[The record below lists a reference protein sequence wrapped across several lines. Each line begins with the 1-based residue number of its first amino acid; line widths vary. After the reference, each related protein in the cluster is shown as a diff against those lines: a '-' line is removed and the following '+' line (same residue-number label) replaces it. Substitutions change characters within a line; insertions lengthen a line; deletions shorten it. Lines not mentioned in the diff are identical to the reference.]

1 LSREYKGEKVVI
13 YPSYIDSRKSRSE
26 GRKIPVRDAVPNP
39 SIDEIVKA
47 CQRLGLNPSI
57 EEKTYPRLHRS
68 RGRIIVDKKMRKTDI
83 LRSVARE
90 IRKTRGLLE

>member
-26 GRKIPVRDAVPNP
+26 GRRISVRDAVSNP
-39 SIDEIVKA
+39 SVDEIVKA
-47 CQRLGLNPSI
+47 GQRLGLNPSI
-57 EEKTYPRLHRS
+57 EEKAYPRLHRS
-68 RGRIIVDKKMRKTDI
+68 GGRIIVDKKMRKTDI

-90 IRKTRGLLE
+90 IRKMRGLLE